1 MIASEWTCE
10 TLGPVLNKHSLGFG
24 ILYIDVCDRNL
35 FRRRW
40 AAHVFYGY
48 TPSYSDTTAHPYLS
62 SGPQLAVYTGHKN
75 RGVMRAY
82 EKHTPTTPEPGRS
95 AYRIGLLPPVVIG
108 CWVGDC
114 WGPQ

>member
-1 MIASEWTCE
+1 MVVSLNPWHGTSMGEGKTNDRFRVDLWPP
-10 TLGPVLNKHSLGFG
+10 LGPVLNKNSLGFG
-24 ILYIDVCDRNL
+24 ILYIDVYDRNL

-62 SGPQLAVYTGHKN
+62 SGPQLVVYTGNKN

-82 EKHTPTTPEPGRS
+82 EKHTPTTPEPG
-95 AYRIGLLPPVVIG
+95 
-108 CWVGDC
+108 
-114 WGPQ
+114 